1 MKFRLILF
9 YLLAFCCTRPLD
21 VLAFTGDSSGVDPDP
36 DVFHTVLFEVRAPGS
51 EQVSYLFGTHHSF
64 GKTFFDSLHIANE
77 KLRGSEVM
85 IKESMEIP
93 GKQAEDIINGR
104 KKTTKWPRYLDRT
117 DLEYVEDVFSNSQ
130 LDLNRLTPTEL
141 HLVMARIYRYRVC
154 GAREAS
160 DPSNSLDDYIGT
172 VAVQNGLLLI
182 GLETPKEQ
190 LEIIQQDVKDMPR
203 KVHKKRLHRLIER
216 LQSDDTSHC
225 GEIEKY
231 IAMDYDYRL
240 NRPCR
245 NALVLTD
252 RNARWM
258 PIILEQINKN
268 SCFIAVGLSHLM
280 FECGLISQLRD
291 QGYSVTPLA
300 VK

>member
-9 YLLAFCCTRPLD
+9 CLLAFCCTRPLD
-21 VLAFTGDSSGVDPDP
+21 VLAFTGHTSDADPSP
-36 DVFHTVLFEVRAPGS
+36 DVFHTVLFEVRTPGS

-77 KLRGSEVM
+77 KLRSSEVM

-93 GKQAEDIINGR
+93 GEQPEDIINRR
-104 KKTTKWPRYLDRT
+104 KKTTKWPRYLEREDQ
-117 DLEYVEDVFSNSQ
+117 EYVEAIFSNSQ
-130 LDLNRLTPTEL
+130 VDLSRLTPTEL
-141 HLVMARIYRYRVC
+141 HVVLARVYRYRVC
-154 GAREAS
+154 KAREAS
-160 DPSNSLDDYIGT
+160 DPSNSLDDYIST
-172 VAVQNGLLLI
+172 IAVENGLRLM
-182 GLETPKEQ
+182 GLETPEEQ
-190 LEIIQQDVKDMPR
+190 LEIIDKDIKGMPR
-203 KVHKKRLHRLIER
+203 KVHKKRLSRLIDR
-216 LQSDDTSHC
+216 MQSEDDSHC
-225 GEIEKY
+225 GEIEQY
-231 IAMDYDYRL
+231 IAMDYDYQLDRA
-240 NRPCR
+240 CQ
-245 NALVLTD
+245 NALMLTD